1 MNNLERYEKMA
12 LETSRNTTRIYSTSF
27 SLATRLLGSSTRKA
41 IYAIYGL
48 VRLADEI
55 VDTMHDQDKEALLDE
70 LQEDTFRAIQR
81 GFSLNPILHS
91 FQGTERRFHIRPE
104 LITAF
109 FDSMRMD
116 LDLKRHNPASYP
128 KYIYGS
134 AEVVG
139 LMCLYVFVR
148 GDEAQI
154 MKMESHARS
163 LGAAFQK
170 VNFLRDL
177 KEDYFEKG
185 RLYFPTLIDSRYFDL
200 ATKREIEAEIEGD
213 FQHALEGIKQ
223 LPFSARL
230 GVYVAYRYYQTLLR
244 VLKRTQPHILFNQRI
259 RISNLRKVG
268 LLPMT
273 LLRVALN
280 QI

>member
-1 MNNLERYEKMA
+1 MDNLERYEKMA

-27 SLATRLLGSSTRKA
+27 SLATRLLGPSTRKA
-41 IYAIYGL
+41 IYAIYSF

-55 VDTMHDQDKEALLDE
+55 VDTMHDKDQEALLDE
-70 LQEDTFRAIQR
+70 LEDSTFRAIQR
-81 GFSLNPILHS
+81 GFGLNPILHS
-91 FQGTERRFHIRPE
+91 FQRTVHQFHIPPE

-109 FDSMRMD
+109 FDSMWMD
-116 LDLKRHNPASYP
+116 LDLKRHDPGTYS
-128 KYIYGS
+128 KYVYGS

-139 LMCLYVFVR
+139 LMCLRVFL
-148 GDEAQI
+148 GADEARFGRL
-154 MKMESHARS
+154 ESHARS

-170 VNFLRDL
+170 INFLRDL

-185 RLYFPTLIDSRYFDL
+185 RLYFPALIDSHHLDL
-200 ATKREIEAEIEGD
+200 ATKKEIEAEIESD
-213 FQHALEGIKQ
+213 FQHALKGIKQ

-230 GVYVAYRYYQTLLR
+230 GTYVAYRYYQTLLR

-273 LLRVALN
+273 LLRVAFN

>member
-1 MNNLERYEKMA
+1 MNNRERYEKMA
-12 LETSRNTTRIYSTSF
+12 LETSRKTTRIYSTSF
-27 SLATRLLGSSTRKA
+27 SLATRLLGSTTRKA

-55 VDTMHDQDKEALLDE
+55 VDTMHDMDKEALLNE
-70 LQEDTFRAIQR
+70 LQEDTFRAMRQ

-91 FQGTERRFHIRPE
+91 FQRTAHRFHIKLE

-116 LDLKRHNPASYP
+116 LDHKRYDPMTYSNYV
-128 KYIYGS
+128 YGS

-139 LMCLYVFVR
+139 LMCLRVFV
-148 GDEAQI
+148 GPDEARIVQL
-154 MKMESHARS
+154 EDHARS

-185 RLYFPTLIDSRYFDL
+185 RLYFPAMAESDQFNQAVKKTIES
-200 ATKREIEAEIEGD
+200 EIEKD
-213 FQHALEGIKQ
+213 FQHALGGIRR

-230 GVYVAYRYYQTLLR
+230 GVYIAYRYYQTLFR
-244 VLKRTQPHILFNQRI
+244 VLKRTQPHILFNHRI

-273 LLRVALN
+273 ILRVVFD